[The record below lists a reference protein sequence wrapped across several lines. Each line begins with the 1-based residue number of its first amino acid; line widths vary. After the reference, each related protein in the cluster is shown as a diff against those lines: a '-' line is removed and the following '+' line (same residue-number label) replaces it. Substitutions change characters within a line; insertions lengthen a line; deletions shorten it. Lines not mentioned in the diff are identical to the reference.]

1 MNFSIYRVVNWLC
14 MHMAKNN
21 NPNPPNPPLNTSVT
35 TPTHLPCLWLS
46 LSLPLYPFAPMSGLF
61 IVEKAASI
69 RWSSVRCEGPF
80 MNITWAGRWAR
91 RGDKQSPSTYQNRT
105 ICQGRWLQVPAVLE
119 SRSSGLTHWRHS
131 QAIKRKRRAREGDRN
146 KEELLD
152 VVILQFSAYK
162 LFKFA
167 KMKS

>member
-21 NPNPPNPPLNTSVT
+21 NPNPHSPKHFRDYAHAPSLT
-35 TPTHLPCLWLS
+35 LPFS
-46 LSLPLYPFAPMSGLF
+46 LSLYPFAPMSGLF

-69 RWSSVRCEGPF
+69 RWSSVRCEEGPF

-131 QAIKRKRRAREGDRN
+131 QPIKRKLRARER
-146 KEELLD
+146 ETERR
-152 VVILQFSAYK
+152 
-162 LFKFA
+162 
-167 KMKS
+167 KSC